1 MKNINRK
8 TLIIIS
14 LSLFSL
20 NISMAQSLSEWKK
33 IENRVKKDCVN
44 CYANLD
50 GDKKE
55 ALYSYSDSKEKVD
68 TTHNKDGYQ
77 YTLSSSDTT
86 YKKDLKDKDVAFSD
100 NRYLEEAPI
109 NKVDGSKKIAIQVG
123 AFRRYKGA
131 KVYAKKYA
139 ILSSK
144 YHVEIVAG
152 AKDQKP
158 IYRVRIEG
166 FSSKTKA
173 KEFKRK
179 YRLTGAF
186 LVMK

>member
-1 MKNINRK
+1 MKKINRRA
-8 TLIIIS
+8 LIVVS

-33 IENRVKKDCVN
+33 IENKVKKDCVD

-55 ALYSYSDSKEKVD
+55 PVYSYSDSKNNSD
-68 TTHNKDGYQ
+68 STHNKDGYK
-77 YTLSSSDTT
+77 YTVSSSDG
-86 YKKDLKDKDVAFSD
+86 YKKDQKELK
-100 NRYLEEAPI
+100 EAP
-109 NKVDGSKKIAIQVG
+109 NKLDTSKKIAIQVG

-131 KVYAKKYA
+131 KIYAKKYA

-166 FSSKTKA
+166 FSSKVKA